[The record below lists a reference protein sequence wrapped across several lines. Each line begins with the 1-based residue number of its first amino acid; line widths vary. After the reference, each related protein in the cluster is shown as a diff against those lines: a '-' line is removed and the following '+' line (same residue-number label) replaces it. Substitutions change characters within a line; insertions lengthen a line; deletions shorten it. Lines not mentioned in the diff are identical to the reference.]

1 MRRTLVALSAAALAA
16 SALAFAPAASPSQAD
31 TDHEVVFSG
40 DGAQTVTGGVPG
52 GINVT
57 GFTESAVRCSSDP
70 DAYCETILLTVEQPV
85 ADEDPDEI
93 DFGSGDV
100 TIDLTAAVQGGDF
113 DFTVFESNANGSKG
127 AEVATSGNFLACAT
141 FCEVPLV
148 QPNQCEN
155 ADECV
160 AFGVSTSEFTS
171 ARHFLV
177 EVVYFA
183 AASEYTADFT
193 YTRTD
198 GRNADGTTGGGDGG
212 ADETAPAA
220 SAARVDVTL
229 FDGLATEAGGD
240 WGGGGDAAPLGS
252 ALGQDF
258 EAAYLEYTDDQFVF
272 TLDMT
277 ELPAIGGTPEATRYG
292 WSFVYVSGD
301 DRLELELDGKFTNY
315 SRGTCDPTAGTCPP
329 PRDPGLQP
337 FLVRGNCYQ
346 DSSLPMTLTLCEEL
360 ARVQATF
367 DPADGTITVPIPA
380 SALAPD
386 GVRACDRI
394 EGIPSFIGA
403 SIWAAPSAFIT
414 NTLMPYDD
422 ANHYTPLVVPP
433 ADPALSC

>member
-148 QPNQCEN
+148 QPNACDA

-160 AFGVSTSEFTS
+160 AFGVSTSQFTS
-171 ARHFLV
+171 ERHFLV

-198 GRNADGTTGGGDGG
+198 GRNTDGTTGAAGGSDGETVTP
-212 ADETAPAA
+212 AD
-220 SAARVDVTL
+220 SVARFDVSMFGEIT
-229 FDGLATEAGGD
+229 TEVAGD
-240 WGGGGDAAPLGS
+240 WGGGGEAAPLGS

-258 EAAYLEYTDDQFVF
+258 VAAYLEYGDDVF
-272 TLDMT
+272 TFTLGMT

-292 WSFVYVSGD
+292 WSFSYNGNAF
-301 DRLELELDGKFTNY
+301 ELDGKFTNY
-315 SRGTCDPTAGTCPP
+315 SRGACDPTAGTCPP
-329 PRDPGLQP
+329 PRDPGIGYFAL
-337 FLVRGNCYQ
+337 RGNCTTA
-346 DSSLPMTLTLCEEL
+346 DGANVTLCEEL
-360 ARVQATF
+360 GGVTAEF
-367 DPADGTITVPIPA
+367 DPATGEIAIPVPA
-380 SALAPD
+380 ALLTD
-386 GVRACDRI
+386 EVRACDTI
-394 EGIPSFIGA
+394 TGDASFIGS
-403 SIWAAPSAFIT
+403 SIWAAPSAFVT
-414 NTLMPYDD
+414 SSTMPFDD
-422 ANHYTPLVVPP
+422 VTHQVPLIVPP